1 MKFLY
6 YLGAIGQPNFN
17 DKNNILLNN
26 LLYIYSNINQDFDL
40 MINTYQK
47 DEYCLEIF
55 YYNRDNLPF
64 LKNIYIYKE
73 KGILSELWI
82 NNPNN
87 KFLKRYDY
95 ILFIL
100 DDVEIIN
107 FNIKKCIKIKK
118 KYNIDILSPKVIDA
132 TWFYMYQYSGSKLAF
147 TNRLEMF
154 CFLLTPNDLLKYLK
168 INDIKNPGI
177 WGVDLLCSYFN
188 IKTAIYYDSIV
199 HHKLPRTQNRDNS
212 EKNMIIYLNKYGF
225 SSIDDV
231 FNKYPDD
238 IKNIIDIK

>member
-73 KGILSELWI
+73 WI
-82 NNPNN
+82 ASQ
-87 KFLKRYDY
+87 RT
-95 ILFIL
+95 
-100 DDVEIIN
+100 
-107 FNIKKCIKIKK
+107 
-118 KYNIDILSPKVIDA
+118 S
-132 TWFYMYQYSGSKLAF
+132 
-147 TNRLEMF
+147 
-154 CFLLTPNDLLKYLK
+154 LL
-168 INDIKNPGI
+168 
-177 WGVDLLCSYFN
+177 
-188 IKTAIYYDSIV
+188 
-199 HHKLPRTQNRDNS
+199 
-212 EKNMIIYLNKYGF
+212 
-225 SSIDDV
+225 
-231 FNKYPDD
+231 
-238 IKNIIDIK
+238 